1 MAAIVGWETL
11 RGLARFRAEKG
22 LALSFYVGLD
32 PSVTP
37 TAAEADTRFNSLLH
51 DAERKAAAARGEL
64 THEQREALKGDLE
77 RVRRYFDDEFDRDGA
92 HGLAVFSAGLDNF
105 WTALPLAGTTGDDVK
120 VARDFYVA
128 PLIPLIT
135 GGEGAIVAFVSRERG
150 DLYRMRGGR
159 LHEVADLSEEMPGR
173 HDQGGWSQAR
183 YQRHIEAQVA
193 DHLRRVADELNRRWG
208 ALRGHLSSSSRPRR
222 RGPSSTTCWHRRR
235 ARRSPDGR
243 LRRRTRPRR
252 TWSRRRCRS
261 SRTGSLVASRS

>member
-105 WTALPLAGTTGDDVK
+105 WTALPLAGAAAGSTRSPTSARRCRGATTRAAGRRR
-120 VARDFYVA
+120 A
-128 PLIPLIT
+128 T
-135 GGEGAIVAFVSRERG
+135 SGTSR
-150 DLYRMRGGR
+150 
-159 LHEVADLSEEMPGR
+159 
-173 HDQGGWSQAR
+173 
-183 YQRHIEAQVA
+183 
-193 DHLRRVADELNRRWG
+193 RRWPIISAESPTSSTGAGG
-208 ALRGHLSSSSRPRR
+208 ALRVHLSSSSRPRR